1 MPQRTLKSRMF
12 WRFLVS
18 YSGVVMICAALFA
31 LFLLFQLKAELSVLM
46 IGMSASAD
54 EAITAAIKTRLHD
67 HVLLIAVILVGGI
80 LIDVSLAFFLSRRTT
95 KPLAQMIGVSEAML
109 EGRYDQ
115 RVLALPTD
123 EMGLLGRTLNRLSGE
138 LTAKIETLSLERA
151 QFKTILANMIE
162 GIICVDEQGS
172 IMFCNEAAYRLFD
185 LSKSDV
191 RGMRLTDVS
200 GFSQLGDVI
209 DDAWGQ
215 SEAVSREL
223 VLRRG
228 EMVHGKLFLQ
238 VQASPFQSD
247 SAAGVIVV
255 VQDIT
260 KVRRLE
266 KMRRDFVANV
276 SHEIKTPLTAIRG
289 YVETLISDGVD
300 DQELTTRFLE
310 KVDRN
315 AKRLNSL
322 VSDILTL
329 AKIEDEEQNLAVVP
343 VAWDTIVQHVASNFE
358 DLCRERNLHLEVRID
373 QADMQV
379 LGEREAMTQ
388 VLDNLVSNAIR
399 YTPAGGSVAVSI
411 SQSAGQVVLAVRDT
425 GIGIPKKYQTRI
437 FERFYRIDKA
447 RSRDAGGTG
456 LGLAIVKHLVAS
468 MGGTVDV
475 ESEVGQGSVFTVRL
489 KSFGALRP
497 KLNDQQL
504 PRSIVQ

>member
-1 MPQRTLKSRMF
+1 MPQLALKNRMF
-12 WRFLVS
+12 LRFLVS
-18 YSGVVMICAALFA
+18 YSGVVMICAAFLA
-31 LFLLFQLKAELSVLM
+31 LTLVFQLKAELNVLM
-46 IGMSASAD
+46 IGIGATADSTIASA
-54 EAITAAIKTRLHD
+54 IQSRLD
-67 HVLLIAVILVGGI
+67 NSFLLIATI
-80 LIDVSLAFFLSRRTT
+80 LIAGVIIDLSLAFYLSRRTT

-138 LTAKIETLSLERA
+138 LTAKIEALSLERA
-151 QFKTILANMIE
+151 QLKTILANMIE
-162 GIICVDEQGS
+162 GIICVDEQGE
-172 IMFCNEAAYRLFD
+172 IKFCNEAAYRLFE

-200 GFSQLGDVI
+200 GFSQLANVI
-209 DDAWGQ
+209 DDAGRQ
-215 SEAVSREL
+215 SEPVSREL

-228 EMVHGKLFLQ
+228 ELGSGKLFLQ

-289 YVETLISDGVD
+289 YVETLISDGVED
-300 DQELTTRFLE
+300 RDLTTRFLE

-329 AKIEDEEQNLAVVP
+329 AKIEDDEQNLAVVP
-343 VAWDTIVQHVASNFE
+343 VAWDGIVQHVASNFE
-358 DLCRERNLHLEVRID
+358 DLCRERGLHFEVRID
-373 QADMQV
+373 QPDALV

-399 YTPAGGSVAVSI
+399 YTPSGGSIGLSVFR
-411 SQSAGQVVLAVRDT
+411 SAGQVALAVRDT

-468 MGGTVDV
+468 MGGSIDV

-489 KSFGALRP
+489 RSYGADRQRV
-497 KLNDQQL
+497 QQL